1 MDIRDILW
9 LSYTDLK
16 DKKVR
21 TALTVFMVV
30 IGVASIVALISL
42 TAGISASIQSEL
54 SSLGPTSIIL
64 TSARATGFTITDTAD
79 ISSLPNVSVVV
90 PIVTGS
96 GTLLSD
102 NQNTSVSVV
111 GVTPQGLQDLLG
123 GSVNLYE
130 GTIFNDTVAPDAVIG
145 HSVAYPT
152 SAVGKQSAFVG
163 QTATLKIGAG
173 RTSQS
178 YTIPVVGI
186 LQSYGSSIIP
196 IDTAVLTS
204 MPAAEALLHRTSFN
218 EILVKATNTSS
229 VSALSTL
236 ITDIYGS
243 NARVIN
249 TQQLAATASSIIGS
263 ITVLLLV
270 IAGIS
275 LFVASIGIMN
285 IMLMAV
291 LEKTHEIGIMKS
303 IGFKSKDVLIIFL
316 FQALIIGTIGGIIG
330 IFLGAAASYGLAA
343 AASSAS
349 SSSTNSTASSSSS
362 SSSFGAGG
370 ARGGAGGA
378 GGGAAFAGGAPS
390 SSSSSSG
397 LSFQPVLSITTIAEA
412 LFVAVLVS
420 ALAGIYPAWR
430 ASKMQPIDALRQL

>member
-1 MDIRDILW
+1 
-9 LSYTDLK
+9 
-16 DKKVR
+16 
-21 TALTVFMVV
+21 V
-30 IGVASIVALISL
+30 IGYGVAFPS
-42 TAGISASIQSEL
+42 SA
-54 SSLGPTSIIL
+54 
-64 TSARATGFTITDTAD
+64 A
-79 ISSLPNVSVVV
+79 
-90 PIVTGS
+90 
-96 GTLLSD
+96 
-102 NQNTSVSVV
+102 
-111 GVTPQGLQDLLG
+111 
-123 GSVNLYE
+123 
-130 GTIFNDTVAPDAVIG
+130 
-145 HSVAYPT
+145 
-152 SAVGKQSAFVG
+152 GKQSAFVG
-163 QTATLKIGAG
+163 QTATLKIASG

-178 YTIPVVGI
+178 YTVPVVGV
-186 LQSYGSSIIP
+186 LQSYGASIIP
-196 IDTAVLTS
+196 IDTSAITS

-243 NARVIN
+243 NARVLN

-303 IGFKSKDVLIIFL
+303 IGFKSKDVLVIFL

-343 AASSAS
+343 VA
-349 SSSTNSTASSSSS
+349 ASSSSS
-362 SSSFGAGG
+362 TTNSTSSSASGSSSFGAGAGG
-370 ARGGAGGA
+370 ARGGFSGGAPAASGGGAVFA
-378 GGGAAFAGGAPS
+378 GGGAS
-390 SSSSSSG
+390 SGSSSSSG
-397 LSFQPVLSITTIAEA
+397 LSFQPVLSVSTIAEA
-412 LFVAVLVS
+412 LFVAILVS

-430 ASKMQPIDALRQL
+430 ASQMQPIDALRQL

>member
-1 MDIRDILW
+1 MDIKDILW
-9 LSYTDLK
+9 LSFTDLK
-16 DKKVR
+16 EKKVR
-21 TALTVFMVV
+21 TALTIFMVV
-30 IGVASIVALISL
+30 IGVASIVALVSL
-42 TAGISASIQSEL
+42 TAGISASIQGEL

-64 TSARATGFTITDTAD
+64 TSTKASGFTISDTAD

-96 GTLLSD
+96 ATFLSD
-102 NQNTSVSVV
+102 NQNSSVTVI
-111 GVTPQGLQDLLG
+111 GVTPQGLGELLG
-123 GSVNLYE
+123 GNANLYE
-130 GTIFNDTVAPDAVIG
+130 GVVFNDTIAPDMVVG
-145 HSVAYPT
+145 HSVAFPS
-152 SAVGKQSAFVG
+152 SAAGRQSAFVG
-163 QTATLKIGAG
+163 QTATLKIGTG
-173 RTSQS
+173 KTGQS
-178 YTIPVVGI
+178 YTVPIVGI
-186 LQSYGSSIIP
+186 MQAYGSSIIP
-196 IDTAVLTS
+196 IDTAAMAS

-243 NARVIN
+243 NARVLN
-249 TQQLAATASSIIGS
+249 TQQLAATAASIVGS
-263 ITVLLLV
+263 ITLLLIV

-303 IGFKSKDVLIIFL
+303 IGFKSKDVLTIFL
-316 FQALIIGTIGGIIG
+316 FQALLIGVIGGIIG
-330 IFLGAAASYGLAA
+330 IMLGATVSYGLAA
-343 AASSAS
+343 AAGAAS
-349 SSSTNSTASSSSS
+349 SSSANSTASSSSS
-362 SSSFGAGG
+362 AHSFG
-370 ARGGAGGA
+370 GGAGAGSH
-378 GGGAAFAGGAPS
+378 GGGAVFAS
-390 SSSSSSG
+390 SSGSSSSG
-397 LSFQPVLSITTIAEA
+397 SGISFQPVLSLSTIFEA